1 MSYKNKVA
9 KLRKNSE
16 LQVNILAFF
25 ITKKRTRNQSCPYIL
40 ELLKINYIFTDLHTL
55 TVLSFVVILT

>member
-25 ITKKRTRNQSCPYIL
+25 ITKKDTKPIVPLYTRIVKNQ
-40 ELLKINYIFTDLHTL
+40 LHL
-55 TVLSFVVILT
+55 H

>member
-25 ITKKRTRNQSCPYIL
+25 ITKKGHETNRALIY
-40 ELLKINYIFTDLHTL
+40 
-55 TVLSFVVILT
+55 

>member
-25 ITKKRTRNQSCPYIL
+25 ITKKKDTKPIVPLYTRIVKNQ
-40 ELLKINYIFTDLHTL
+40 LHL
-55 TVLSFVVILT
+55 H